1 MSIKAIECPDG
12 VCHSHHG
19 GHAVPRQAMQKNLE
33 KHGKDWCE
41 KLAERIYEMSVDTYS
56 QTVMPSLHSA
66 GWQRRHLDW
75 EFKLAENGSEPD
87 EALVEGIIN
96 ATESFLR
103 SSEVHRLFIQELVQG
118 TFEEANDKKIISKA
132 IKSIIEEEIVSSL
145 REKKETLLKKISAK
159 LISEEKVSEEL
170 AINSAKEGFEEVER
184 LLANHSEAGGYAKA
198 VTPEFLSKQK
208 ATLTKYLSEA
218 DVAICTAQVLGKKAP
233 VLIDSPMIEKM
244 RPGAVVI
251 DLAVSQGGNCEGTK
265 SNETIIKDGVKLIGA
280 GELPSSVPYDAS
292 SLYAKNLTSLIT
304 PFIKDGVIKLDKED
318 ELISGCLLSD
328 EGVVLQNKVFE
339 N

>member
-19 GHAVPRQAMQKNLE
+19 GHAVPRQMMQKNLQS
-33 KHGKDWCE
+33 HGREWCE

-56 QTVMPSLHSA
+56 QTVMPSLHSS

-75 EFKLAENGSEPD
+75 EFKLAENDSEPD

-132 IKSIIEEEIVSSL
+132 IKNIIEEEIIKSL
-145 REKKETLLKKISAK
+145 RSRKKDLLDKLSSK
-159 LISEEKVSEEL
+159 LITEENVSKEL

-184 LLANHSEAGGYAKA
+184 LLMNHTEA
-198 VTPEFLSKQK
+198 V
-208 ATLTKYLSEA
+208 
-218 DVAICTAQVLGKKAP
+218 
-233 VLIDSPMIEKM
+233 
-244 RPGAVVI
+244 
-251 DLAVSQGGNCEGTK
+251 
-265 SNETIIKDGVKLIGA
+265 
-280 GELPSSVPYDAS
+280 
-292 SLYAKNLTSLIT
+292 
-304 PFIKDGVIKLDKED
+304 
-318 ELISGCLLSD
+318 
-328 EGVVLQNKVFE
+328 
-339 N
+339 

>member
-75 EFKLAENGSEPD
+75 EFKLAENDSEPD

-103 SSEVHRLFIQELVQG
+103 SSEVHRLSIQELVQG

-132 IKSIIEEEIVSSL
+132 IKSIIEEEIVISL
-145 REKKETLLKKISAK
+145 REKKETLLKAEQIRLSCTG
-159 LISEEKVSEEL
+159 
-170 AINSAKEGFEEVER
+170 AIRYNAYKGFYPVQR
-184 LLANHSEAGGYAKA
+184 
-198 VTPEFLSKQK
+198 
-208 ATLTKYLSEA
+208 TL
-218 DVAICTAQVLGKKAP
+218 
-233 VLIDSPMIEKM
+233 
-244 RPGAVVI
+244 
-251 DLAVSQGGNCEGTK
+251 DLVSQFSK
-265 SNETIIKDGVKLIGA
+265 SFVEPL
-280 GELPSSVPYDAS
+280 
-292 SLYAKNLTSLIT
+292 
-304 PFIKDGVIKLDKED
+304 GVILNKIGWTTEPVSTLDD
-318 ELISGCLLSD
+318 FFG
-328 EGVVLQNKVFE
+328 
-339 N
+339 